1 MARYHATDQTE
12 LWKLGSRLVEGLT
25 GEALKVAMVMGHNEL
40 SKDTAV
46 PTLVARVKKH
56 IFPLASAEARELYK
70 MGQRAGTLSRQ
81 PGESMISYVERRRR
95 WWDMLKKLDPKI
107 DLSDTLLG
115 ELLLEHSG
123 LSHNERMMVM
133 TSTFNDLDFDKVAE
147 ALIKQH
153 ALRESIHGS
162 QKGKG
167 KGPGK
172 GKGRAYL
179 ANEDWD
185 GSWEE
190 DWTSYEGEAWQ
201 ASSSS
206 YDGAEAWQA
215 SSSRYDGWESWYYED
230 EYPDY
235 SYCGPD
241 YSYYGS
247 EYAESPQ
254 EPGTYESLFDQLSY
268 EGANEEEL
276 AATIQEAYL
285 AHQNYEMAEADV
297 YYGKGNGKKGKGKGK
312 FHHKGKGKGKFQK
325 GKFHKGKPYGGG
337 NLSLEDRRQ
346 KMNEFKKRTTCQACG
361 QKGHWAGDPGCPK
374 GNSNAATANMAIRK
388 LSDSSDEGISLPQ
401 GKKPGVC
408 LMLDGFDVVL
418 EEQERDWFEEEEVA
432 QDHGLDLTPENL
444 EMIPGHDSKMSSA
457 QYKGR
462 TYSEVT
468 CLDQEFTRY
477 QVDHDDQAQG
487 S

>member
-1 MARYHATDQTE
+1 MASQTLRYEQRGYKSQETKSGVPVYDGSPSGFFEWEFRSMARYHATDQTE

-25 GEALKVAMVMGHNEL
+25 GEALKVAMVMGHKEL
-40 SKDTAV
+40 SRDTAV
-46 PTLVARVKKH
+46 PTLVDRVKKH

-206 YDGAEAWQA
+206 YDGAGLA
-215 SSSRYDGWESWYYED
+215 S
-230 EYPDY
+230 
-235 SYCGPD
+235 
-241 YSYYGS
+241 
-247 EYAESPQ
+247 
-254 EPGTYESLFDQLSY
+254 QL
-268 EGANEEEL
+268 
-276 AATIQEAYL
+276 IQL
-285 AHQNYEMAEADV
+285 RWM
-297 YYGKGNGKKGKGKGK
+297 
-312 FHHKGKGKGKFQK
+312 
-325 GKFHKGKPYGGG
+325 
-337 NLSLEDRRQ
+337 
-346 KMNEFKKRTTCQACG
+346 
-361 QKGHWAGDPGCPK
+361 
-374 GNSNAATANMAIRK
+374 
-388 LSDSSDEGISLPQ
+388 
-401 GKKPGVC
+401 GV
-408 LMLDGFDVVL
+408 LVL
-418 EEQERDWFEEEEVA
+418 
-432 QDHGLDLTPENL
+432 
-444 EMIPGHDSKMSSA
+444 
-457 QYKGR
+457 
-462 TYSEVT
+462 
-468 CLDQEFTRY
+468 
-477 QVDHDDQAQG
+477 
-487 S
+487 